1 MPSLLCPN
9 IIFLPFILYIHFTL
23 NDEKCQIIL
32 NEKIDK
38 WVGMVY
44 CSISLNLKWRNIK
57 MLEEL
62 RQCGVCPFRCKVN
75 RLEGKIGRCGCNDK
89 IKIALA
95 SLHYYEEPCISGNN
109 GSGTVFFSNCN
120 LNCLFCQ
127 NYKISQEGKG
137 REVSIE
143 ELADIFLDQQK
154 NGANNI
160 NLVTPTMY
168 AYQIIEALKI
178 AKSKGLI
185 IPVIYNTN
193 GYENVETIKALKG
206 YIDVYLPDL
215 KYYSNEIAVKYS
227 KAPNYF
233 EIATKAIL
241 EMINQVETPEFNE
254 NGLIK
259 KGVIIRHLVLPG
271 HIQNSKHILKW
282 LKENVNSRAYVSV
295 MAQYFPTYKA
305 KEDKYLN
312 RKLTNKEYSEIEQYL
327 YLLDIENGYMQD
339 LGKHEEEY
347 VPDF

>member
-1 MPSLLCPN
+1 
-9 IIFLPFILYIHFTL
+9 
-23 NDEKCQIIL
+23 
-32 NEKIDK
+32 
-38 WVGMVY
+38 
-44 CSISLNLKWRNIK
+44 
-57 MLEEL
+57 MLEQLAKCE
-62 RQCGVCPFRCKVN
+62 VCPFKCKVN
-75 RLEGKIGRCGCNDK
+75 RIEKNIGRCGCDDK
-89 IKIALA
+89 VKIAMY
-95 SLHYYEEPCISGNN
+95 SLHNFEEPCISGKN

-120 LNCLFCQ
+120 LQCIYCQ
-127 NYKISQEGKG
+127 NYKISQEHKG
-137 REVSIE
+137 YEISIE
-143 ELADIFLDQQK
+143 ELANIFIKQQEA
-154 NGANNI
+154 GANNI

-168 AYQIIEALKI
+168 AYQIIEAIKI
-178 AKSKGLI
+178 AKNNGLK
-185 IPVIYNTN
+185 IPIIYNTN
-193 GYENVETIKALKG
+193 SYENVETIKALKG

-241 EMINQVETPEFNE
+241 EMINQVGAPEFDE